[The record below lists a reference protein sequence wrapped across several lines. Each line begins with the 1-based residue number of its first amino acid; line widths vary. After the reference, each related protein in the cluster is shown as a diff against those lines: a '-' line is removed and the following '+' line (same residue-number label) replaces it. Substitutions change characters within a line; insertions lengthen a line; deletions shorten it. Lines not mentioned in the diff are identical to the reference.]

1 VLAKDRTLQ
10 WATHWQV
17 LADDPMKALGESEG
31 PVKSNVLEGLRTA
44 MQQSKSEITLIS
56 PYFVPGEQG
65 TAGLVGQRQSG
76 KRVEVLTNS
85 LAANDVAAVHG
96 GYSKYRKPL
105 LEGGVAVYELK
116 PTAGASDGE
125 KKSMFG
131 SSGASLHTKAAVFDR
146 RVTFVGSFNLD
157 PRSVALNCEQ
167 GVLVEDE
174 TLAQQ
179 LQARYEAATGGRFSW
194 KLGQSDKGKL
204 TWTDDSGT
212 VDKEPQ
218 ASFGRK
224 FQSWMT
230 RVLPVEKQ
238 L

>member
-1 VLAKDRTLQ
+1 VQSKVLD
-10 WATHWQV
+10 
-17 LADDPMKALGESEG
+17 
-31 PVKSNVLEGLRTA
+31 GLRAAMTA
-44 MQQSKSEITLIS
+44 SNSEVTLIS

-65 TAGLVGQRQSG
+65 TAGLVAQQQAG
-76 KRVEVLTNS
+76 KRVEILTNS

-116 PTAGASDGE
+116 PTAGAGESD
-125 KKSMFG
+125 KKSWFG

-146 RVTFVGSFNLD
+146 KKVFVGSFNLD

-174 TLAQQ
+174 TLARQ
-179 LQARYEAATGGRFSW
+179 LRARFEAAITGHFSW
-194 KLGQSDKGKL
+194 KLGRDAKGKL
-204 TWTDDSGT
+204 TWTDEAGT
-212 VDKEPQ
+212 VDKEPA

-230 RVLPVEKQ
+230 RVLPLEKQ